1 MIERFKKDN
10 SGMDDERAQKE
21 VDKFMMDAEM
31 VNALV
36 TYEQKKSRGEI
47 EVEFDTPQF
56 DLFTLFISG
65 YLVYVVGSIVKRTID
80 RQNAAALLND
90 DATGQAADAVQGAID
105 AVQVT
110 ADVIQNTALDVVQGA
125 M

>member
-10 SGMDDERAQKE
+10 NGMDDERAQKE